1 MSSTAELK
9 KIKLNVTNIKSVLL
23 DGKKAVDEKKKDRQD
38 FLDKLAE
45 EKKQKQEEKGLE
57 KPIKPTQK
65 KPDLK
70 SPVKSSMG
78 LMNRIF
84 TFVGAI
90 VGGIVVKALPEII
103 EAVKK
108 VIEFVKPIFEK
119 IVEGLKP
126 VFNAIGNLFGDK
138 GSYDAEKEKVN
149 EDIDQAQ
156 LMGKDIDSQVGELDK
171 ASGEIE
177 NENKGLGE
185 NSNALGGEEKGL
197 LKDRERKKEEKDEDK
212 NDTDDS
218 TKVESNEVITAE
230 NLTTPASEVVKIVDG
245 KEVVVT
251 DMDESLKIQND
262 ARNMLKNA
270 ESGGGSDVVSS
281 TEITSVTNV
290 IVPPVMPVKDN
301 FPRTKQGR
309 RSFRNAYKTY
319 VIEMKKYNKTQK
331 NLVKP
336 SDSNKNGLTALNKT
350 DGLTSMNGS
359 GSTTIVYQRQVVQ
372 VQLQHQLK
380 YNGTESIST
389 SDI

>member
-103 EAVKK
+103 DAVKK
-108 VIEFVKPIFEK
+108 VIEYVKPIFTK
-119 IVEGLKP
+119 IQEGLEP
-126 VFNAIGNLFGDK
+126 VFSFIGGFFKDT
-138 GSYDAEKEKVN
+138 GSYDSEKEKVN
-149 EDIDQAQ
+149 ADIEQAQ
-156 LMGKDIDSQVGELDK
+156 LAGKDIDAQGGELNK
-171 ASGEIE
+171 ASDDIV
-177 NENKGLGE
+177 NENKGLAA
-185 NSNALGGEEKGL
+185 NSNALGGEEDGL
-197 LKDRERKKEEKDEDK
+197 KKDREQKKEEKDEDK
-212 NDTDDS
+212 DDTDDS
-218 TKVESNEVITAE
+218 TKVESNENITVE
-230 NLTTPASEVVKIVDG
+230 NLGPTSATEVVKIVDG

-251 DMDESLKIQND
+251 DLDENLKIQNN
-262 ARNMLKNA
+262 ARDFLKNA
-270 ESGGGSDVVSS
+270 MTGDGEVVSS

-290 IVPPVMPVKDN
+290 IVPPVMPVKEDY
-301 FPRTKQGR
+301 PRTKQGR
-309 RSFRNAYKTY
+309 RNFRNAYKQY
-319 VIEMKKYNKTQK
+319 VIEMKEYNKTQQ

-372 VQLQHQLK
+372 VPVATPIK
-380 YNGTESIST
+380 V
-389 SDI
+389 

>member
-23 DGKKAVDEKKKDRQD
+23 DGKKTVDEKKKDRQD

-103 EAVKK
+103 DAVKK
-108 VIEFVKPIFEK
+108 VIEYVKPIFTK
-119 IVEGLKP
+119 IQEGLEP
-126 VFNAIGNLFGDK
+126 VFSFIGGFFKDT
-138 GSYDAEKEKVN
+138 GSYDSEKEKVN
-149 EDIDQAQ
+149 ADIEQAQ
-156 LMGKDIDSQVGELDK
+156 LAGKDIDAQGGELNK
-171 ASGEIE
+171 ASDDIV
-177 NENKGLGE
+177 NENKGLAA
-185 NSNALGGEEKGL
+185 NSNALGGEEDGL
-197 LKDRERKKEEKDEDK
+197 KKDREQKKEEKDEDK
-212 NDTDDS
+212 DDTDDS
-218 TKVESNEVITAE
+218 TKVESNENITVE
-230 NLTTPASEVVKIVDG
+230 NLGPTSATEVVKIVDG

-251 DMDESLKIQND
+251 DLDENLKIQND

-270 ESGGGSDVVSS
+270 TGDGEVVTST
-281 TEITSVTNV
+281 TEISNVNV
-290 IVPPVMPVKDN
+290 IVPPVMPVKEN

-309 RSFRNAYKTY
+309 RNFRNAYKQY
-319 VIEMKKYNKTQK
+319 VIEMKQYNQTQK

-336 SDSNKNGLTALNKT
+336 SDSNKNGLTALNT
-350 DGLTSMNGS
+350 TGGLTSINGS
-359 GSTTIVYQRQVVQ
+359 GSTTVVYQRQIVEKVIP
-372 VQLQHQLK
+372 V
-380 YNGTESIST
+380 SV
-389 SDI
+389 

>member
-103 EAVKK
+103 DAVKK
-108 VIEFVKPIFEK
+108 VIEYVKPIFVK
-119 IVEGLKP
+119 IQEGLEP
-126 VFNAIGNLFGDK
+126 VFSFIGGFFKDT
-138 GSYDAEKEKVN
+138 GSYDSEKEKVN
-149 EDIDQAQ
+149 ADIEQAQ
-156 LMGKDIDSQVGELDK
+156 LAGKDIDAQGGELNKSADDI
-171 ASGEIE
+171 A

-185 NSNALGGEEKGL
+185 NSDALGGEEKGL
-197 LKDRERKKEEKDEDK
+197 LKDREQKKEEKDEDK
-212 NDTDDS
+212 DDDNNDS
-218 TKVESNEVITAE
+218 TKVESNENITVE
-230 NLTTPASEVVKIVDG
+230 NLGPTPASVVTKMVDG
-245 KEVVVT
+245 EEVVVT

-270 ESGGGSDVVSS
+270 VSGDGEKVASS
-281 TEITSVTNV
+281 TEISGATNI
-290 IVPPVMPVKDN
+290 IVPPVMPVKEN

-309 RSFRNAYKTY
+309 RNFRNAYKQY
-319 VIEMKKYNKTQK
+319 VIEMKEYNETQK
-331 NLVKP
+331 NLIKP
-336 SDSNKNGLTALNKT
+336 SENNKNGLKALNT
-350 DGLTSMNGS
+350 TEGLTNENGT
-359 GSTTIVYQRQVVQ
+359 GNNTIIVQRQIVEVPIKIP
-372 VQLQHQLK
+372 V
-380 YNGTESIST
+380 NV
-389 SDI
+389 

>member
-108 VIEFVKPIFEK
+108 VIDFVKPMFEK

-171 ASGEIE
+171 ASGEIV
-177 NENKGLGE
+177 NENKGLAA
-185 NSNALGGEEKGL
+185 NSDALGGEETDLK
-197 LKDRERKKEEKDEDK
+197 KDREQKKEEKDEDK
-212 NDTDDS
+212 DDS
-218 TKVESNEVITAE
+218 TQVESNENVTVE
-230 NLTTPASEVVKIVDG
+230 NLGPTPASVVTKMVDG

-262 ARNMLKNA
+262 ARNMLENA
-270 ESGGGSDVVSS
+270 GMGDGSEVVSS

-290 IVPPVMPVKDN
+290 IVPPVMPVKEN
-301 FPRTKQGR
+301 YPRTRQGR
-309 RSFRNAYKTY
+309 RNFRNAYKQY
-319 VIEMKKYNKTQK
+319 VIEMKEYNKTQQ

-372 VQLQHQLK
+372 VPVATPIK
-380 YNGTESIST
+380 V
-389 SDI
+389 

>member
-108 VIEFVKPIFEK
+108 VIDFVKPIFEK

-171 ASGEIE
+171 ASGEIV
-177 NENKGLGE
+177 NENKGLAA
-185 NSNALGGEEKGL
+185 NSDALGGEETDLK
-197 LKDRERKKEEKDEDK
+197 KDREQKKEEKDEDK
-212 NDTDDS
+212 DDS
-218 TKVESNEVITAE
+218 TQVESNENVTVE
-230 NLTTPASEVVKIVDG
+230 NLGPTPASVVTKMVDG

-262 ARNMLKNA
+262 ARNMLENA
-270 ESGGGSDVVSS
+270 GMGDGSEVVSS

-290 IVPPVMPVKDN
+290 IVPPVMPVKEN
-301 FPRTKQGR
+301 YPRTRQGR
-309 RSFRNAYKTY
+309 RNFRNAYKQY
-319 VIEMKKYNKTQK
+319 VIEMKEYNKTQQ

-372 VQLQHQLK
+372 VPVATPIK
-380 YNGTESIST
+380 V
-389 SDI
+389 

>member
-23 DGKKAVDEKKKDRQD
+23 DGKKTVDEKKKDRQD

-103 EAVKK
+103 DAVKK
-108 VIEFVKPIFEK
+108 VIEYVKPIFAK
-119 IVEGLKP
+119 IQEGLEP
-126 VFNAIGNLFGDK
+126 VFSFIGGFFKDT
-138 GSYDAEKEKVN
+138 GSYDSEKEKVN
-149 EDIDQAQ
+149 ADIEQAQ
-156 LMGKDIDSQVGELDK
+156 LAGKDIDAQGGELSKSADDI
-171 ASGEIE
+171 A

-185 NSNALGGEEKGL
+185 NSDALGGEEKGL
-197 LKDRERKKEEKDEDK
+197 LKDREQKKEEKDEDK
-212 NDTDDS
+212 DDNNDS
-218 TKVESNEVITAE
+218 TNVESNENIKVE
-230 NLTTPASEVVKIVDG
+230 NLGPTSASVVTKMVDG

-251 DMDESLKIQND
+251 DLDENLKIQND

-270 ESGGGSDVVSS
+270 NGDKVVSS
-281 TEITSVTNV
+281 TEISNVTNVTNV
-290 IVPPVMPVKDN
+290 IVPPVMPIKEN

-309 RSFRNAYKTY
+309 RNFRNAYKTY

-331 NLVKP
+331 NLIKP

-372 VQLQHQLK
+372 VPVATPIK
-380 YNGTESIST
+380 V
-389 SDI
+389 

>member
-108 VIEFVKPIFEK
+108 VIDFVKPIFEK

-149 EDIDQAQ
+149 EEIDQAQ

-171 ASGEIE
+171 ASEEIV
-177 NENKGLGE
+177 NENKGLAA
-185 NSNALGGEEKGL
+185 NSDALGGEETDLK
-197 LKDRERKKEEKDEDK
+197 KDREQKKEEKDEDK
-212 NDTDDS
+212 DDS
-218 TKVESNEVITAE
+218 TQVESNETVTVE
-230 NLTTPASEVVKIVDG
+230 NLGPTPASVVTKMVDG

-262 ARNMLKNA
+262 ARKMLENA
-270 ESGGGSDVVSS
+270 GMGDGSEVVSS

-290 IVPPVMPVKDN
+290 IVPPVMPVKEDY
-301 FPRTKQGR
+301 PRTKQGR
-309 RSFRNAYKTY
+309 RNFRNAYKQY
-319 VIEMKKYNKTQK
+319 VIEMKEYNKTQQ
-331 NLVKP
+331 NLIKP

-372 VQLQHQLK
+372 VPVATPIK
-380 YNGTESIST
+380 V
-389 SDI
+389 

>member
-108 VIEFVKPIFEK
+108 VIDFVKPIFEK

-171 ASGEIE
+171 ASGEIV
-177 NENKGLGE
+177 NENKGLAA
-185 NSNALGGEEKGL
+185 NSDALGGEETDLK
-197 LKDRERKKEEKDEDK
+197 KDREQKKEEKDEDK
-212 NDTDDS
+212 DDS
-218 TKVESNEVITAE
+218 TQVESNETVTVE
-230 NLTTPASEVVKIVDG
+230 NLGPTSASVVTKMVDG
-245 KEVVVT
+245 KEVVVS
-251 DMDESLKIQND
+251 DLDENLKIQND
-262 ARNMLKNA
+262 ARNMLANA
-270 ESGGGSDVVSS
+270 GMGDGSEVVSS

-290 IVPPVMPVKDN
+290 IVPPVMPVKEDY
-301 FPRTKQGR
+301 PRTKQGR
-309 RSFRNAYKTY
+309 RNFRNAYKQY
-319 VIEMKKYNKTQK
+319 VIEMKEYNKTQQ

-336 SDSNKNGLTALNKT
+336 SESNKNGLTALNKT

-359 GSTTIVYQRQVVQ
+359 GSTTIVYQRQIVEKVIP
-372 VQLQHQLK
+372 V
-380 YNGTESIST
+380 SV
-389 SDI
+389 

>member
-78 LMNRIF
+78 LMNRVF

-108 VIEFVKPIFEK
+108 VIDFVKPIFEK

-171 ASGEIE
+171 ASGEIV
-177 NENKGLGE
+177 NENKGLAA
-185 NSNALGGEEKGL
+185 NSDALGGEEKGL
-197 LKDRERKKEEKDEDK
+197 LKDREQRKEEKDED
-212 NDTDDS
+212 NDSTNDDS
-218 TKVESNEVITAE
+218 INVESNEVITAE

-245 KEVVVT
+245 KEVVVS

-270 ESGGGSDVVSS
+270 ESGGGSEVVSS

-290 IVPPVMPVKDN
+290 IVPPVMPIKEN

-309 RSFRNAYKTY
+309 RNFRNAYKRY

-372 VQLQHQLK
+372 VPVATPIK
-380 YNGTESIST
+380 V
-389 SDI
+389 

>member
-57 KPIKPTQK
+57 KPIQPTQK

-171 ASGEIE
+171 ASGEIV
-177 NENKGLGE
+177 NENKGLAA
-185 NSNALGGEEKGL
+185 NSDALGGEEKGL
-197 LKDRERKKEEKDEDK
+197 LKDREQKKEEKDEDK
-212 NDTDDS
+212 DDS
-218 TKVESNEVITAE
+218 TQVESNETVTVE
-230 NLTTPASEVVKIVDG
+230 NLGPTSATEVVKIVDG

-251 DMDESLKIQND
+251 DLDENLKIQND
-262 ARNMLKNA
+262 ARNMLANA
-270 ESGGGSDVVSS
+270 GMGDGSEVVSS

-290 IVPPVMPVKDN
+290 IVPPVMPVKEDY
-301 FPRTKQGR
+301 PRTKQGR
-309 RSFRNAYKTY
+309 RNFRNAYKQY
-319 VIEMKKYNKTQK
+319 VIEMKEYKKTQQ

-336 SDSNKNGLTALNKT
+336 SDNNKNGLTALNKT

-372 VQLQHQLK
+372 VPVATPIK
-380 YNGTESIST
+380 V
-389 SDI
+389 

>member
-57 KPIKPTQK
+57 KPIQPTQK

-171 ASGEIE
+171 ASGEIV
-177 NENKGLGE
+177 NENKGLAA
-185 NSNALGGEEKGL
+185 NSDALGGEETGL
-197 LKDRERKKEEKDEDK
+197 KKDREQKKEEKDEDK
-212 NDTDDS
+212 DNS
-218 TKVESNEVITAE
+218 TKVESNEKVTVE
-230 NLTTPASEVVKIVDG
+230 NLGPTPASVVTKMVDG

-251 DMDESLKIQND
+251 DMDESLNIQNE

-270 ESGGGSDVVSS
+270 ESGGGSEVVSS
-281 TEITSVTNV
+281 TQITSATNV
-290 IVPPVMPVKDN
+290 IVPPVMPVKEN
-301 FPRTKQGR
+301 FPRTRQGR
-309 RSFRNAYKTY
+309 RNFRNAYKQY
-319 VIEMKKYNKTQK
+319 IIEMKEYNKTQK
-331 NLVKP
+331 DLIKP
-336 SDSNKNGLTALNKT
+336 SESNKNGLTALNKT

-372 VQLQHQLK
+372 VPVATPIK
-380 YNGTESIST
+380 V
-389 SDI
+389 